1 MKFIYSCILS
11 LSLFPCCSQATYA
24 QDGADTVRTQGVR
37 IGVDVGKIAYYFLT
51 NNTNRTIEFTA
62 DMSYKKLLLV
72 GEAGYS
78 LFDINKENYTY
89 QSNGLFARV
98 GVENN
103 LLKGG
108 GDNYIFVGARY
119 SISQFSYQVS
129 DILLVDDKWG
139 INTINSRKQSVMA
152 HWGEAVGGVKVNVFG
167 NVFLGFTARF
177 KLRITQSD
185 YAEVEPLLIPGF
197 GNPAKRSAM
206 GFNYY
211 VYYLIP
217 FKKN

>member
-1 MKFIYSCILS
+1 MKFIYSCIWCLS
-11 LSLFPCCSQATYA
+11 LWLLCSQAGYA
-24 QDGADTVRTQGVR
+24 QNGADTIRTQGIR

-51 NNTNRTIEFTA
+51 NNTNKTLEFSA

-78 LFDINKENYTY
+78 LLDITKETYTY
-89 QSNGLFARV
+89 NSNGLFARV
-98 GVENN
+98 GVEHNI
-103 LLKGG
+103 LKGG

-119 SISQFSYQVS
+119 GIGQFSYQAS
-129 DILLVDDKWG
+129 DIELVDDFWE
-139 INTINSRKQSVMA
+139 NQQANSAKQAVTA
-152 HWGEAVGGVKVNVFG
+152 HWGEAVGGVKVNVFD

-177 KLRITQSD
+177 KLRIAQSD
-185 YAEVEPLLIPGF
+185 YGAVDPLLIPGF
-197 GNPAKRSAM
+197 GNPIRRNAM

-217 FKKN
+217 LKKK